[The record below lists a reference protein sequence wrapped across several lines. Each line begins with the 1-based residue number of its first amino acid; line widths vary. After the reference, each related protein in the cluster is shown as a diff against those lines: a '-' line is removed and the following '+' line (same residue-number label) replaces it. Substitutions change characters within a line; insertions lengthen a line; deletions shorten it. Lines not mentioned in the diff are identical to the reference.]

1 MLLKCASVTMK
12 QPSNLN
18 NFIIKMLADKPLK
31 KVTSQGN
38 LTKAL
43 TLFLTT
49 F

>member
-18 NFIIKMLADKPLK
+18 NFIIKMLADKPL
-31 KVTSQGN
+31 VTSQGN

>member
-1 MLLKCASVTMK
+1 MLLKCASVTKK

-38 LTKAL
+38 LTITL
-43 TLFLTT
+43 TFFLTT